1 MHVTCH
7 LRKEHATISEYE
19 FNQFFK
25 YNSTF
30 RNFMEIQLG
39 NCTPQMQTEKLNMEN
54 SIVKSIQ
61 FLKKKKL
68 LKKKKQRM
76 KRDST
81 KSQKMSA
88 NHTCKFFE
96 SDSK

>member
-1 MHVTCH
+1 MQVTRH
-7 LRKEHATISEYE
+7 LRKEHATTSEYE

-39 NCTPQMQTEKLNMEN
+39 NCTPQMQTKKLNMEN
-54 SIVKSIQ
+54 STAKSIQ
-61 FLKKKKL
+61 FLKK
-68 LKKKKQRM
+68 KKKKQRM

>member
-61 FLKKKKL
+61 FLKKKKIA
-68 LKKKKQRM
+68 KKKK
-76 KRDST
+76 KEDE
-81 KSQKMSA
+81 KGFYK
-88 NHTCKFFE
+88 E
-96 SDSK
+96 SKDVS

>member
-61 FLKKKKL
+61 FLKKKKM
-68 LKKKKQRM
+68 LKKKKTEDE
-76 KRDST
+76 KGFY
-81 KSQKMSA
+81 K
-88 NHTCKFFE
+88 E
-96 SDSK
+96 SKDVS

>member
-61 FLKKKKL
+61 FLKKKKMI
-68 LKKKKQRM
+68 KKKKTEDE
-76 KRDST
+76 KGFY
-81 KSQKMSA
+81 K
-88 NHTCKFFE
+88 E
-96 SDSK
+96 SKDVS

>member
-1 MHVTCH
+1 MQVTRH
-7 LRKEHATISEYE
+7 LRKEHATTSEYE

-39 NCTPQMQTEKLNMEN
+39 NCTPQMQTKKLNMEN
-54 SIVKSIQ
+54 STAKSIQ
-61 FLKKKKL
+61 FIKK
-68 LKKKKQRM
+68 KKKKQRM

>member
-61 FLKKKKL
+61 FLKKKKIA
-68 LKKKKQRM
+68 KKKKNRG
-76 KRDST
+76 
-81 KSQKMSA
+81 
-88 NHTCKFFE
+88 
-96 SDSK
+96 

>member
-1 MHVTCH
+1 MQVTRH
-7 LRKEHATISEYE
+7 LRKEHATTSEYE

-30 RNFMEIQLG
+30 RHFMEIQLG
-39 NCTPQMQTEKLNMEN
+39 NCTPQMQTKKLNMEN
-54 SIVKSIQ
+54 STAKSIQ
-61 FLKKKKL
+61 FLKK
-68 LKKKKQRM
+68 KKKKQRM